1 MAGGSRARPAARRAT
16 SRRPRGAARHLVVPL
31 VMVLAFAGI
40 AGGSYIALQRYG
52 SPAHEGTCV
61 ATGLGTSHR
70 YTTDRVANAALISA
84 TAVDRGLPPRA
95 ASIALATAYQES
107 QLRNIDY
114 GDRDSLG
121 LFQQR
126 PSQGWGTEEEI
137 MDPIYSTNA
146 FYDVLETI
154 EGYEGGDIND
164 VAQEVQRSGHPEAYR
179 DHETEGRLYASALTG
194 QSGGNLLCTLGEV
207 GSTVSPEQVRAEL
220 DRQFPRAVESG
231 RLSTALA
238 SAASVAPQLPDG
250 AGATALVI
258 DPDGDEMLGW
268 ALANWAVARAADDGV
283 VQVSYGGR
291 VWDRSR
297 AGERGEEPGS
307 WDAVD
312 GGDAERVVVL
322 VGGG

>member
-1 MAGGSRARPAARRAT
+1 MATRGGGRSRGR
-16 SRRPRGAARHLVVPL
+16 SGSLARHVAVPL
-31 VMVLAFAGI
+31 VMVLLFAGI
-40 AGGSYIALQRYG
+40 AGGSYVALQRYG

-84 TAVDRGLPPRA
+84 VAVDRGLPPRA

-107 QLRNIDY
+107 QLQNIDY

-126 PSQGWGTEEEI
+126 PSQGWGSEAEI

-154 EGYEGGDIND
+154 PDYTSGDIND
-164 VAQEVQRSGHPEAYR
+164 IAQEVQRSGHPEAYR

-194 QSGGNLLCTLGEV
+194 QSGANLVCTLGAV
-207 GSTVSPEQVRAEL
+207 GATVSPEQVRSEL
-220 DRQFPRAVESG
+220 ERQFPRTTQSG
-231 RLSTALA
+231 RLTARLD
-238 SAASVAPQLPDG
+238 SAAGAAPQLPAE

-258 DPDGDEMLGW
+258 DVGDESLGW
-268 ALANWAVARAADDGV
+268 AVANWAVARAADDGV
-283 VQVSYGGR
+283 VQVSYRGR
-291 VWDRSR
+291 VWDRSL
-297 AGERGEEPGS
+297 RGEEAERWGT
-307 WDAVD
+307 AE
-312 GGDAERVVVL
+312 GGDSDRVVVL
-322 VGGG
+322 VSGR